1 LIGIPFESELARR
14 RHIPNER
21 GGRHDGRTGE
31 IAFAAEAHPILPV
44 PIERRDRTLSFLKRV
59 GTLTETRTAPRLS
72 DLAANGSEHI
82 RDRFAAQPR
91 IRPLDLSADA
101 AGPGEDHEI
110 LGCMRRALPP
120 RRANDER
127 SREQVVVA
135 A

>member
-1 LIGIPFESELARR
+1 MCRSAIGTPIVDATARCESVAIRRNRSSVSSVVETFSHAELIGIPFESELARR

-82 RDRFAAQPR
+82 QIGRASCR
-91 IRPLDLSADA
+91 
-101 AGPGEDHEI
+101 E
-110 LGCMRRALPP
+110 RR
-120 RRANDER
+120 E
-127 SREQVVVA
+127 S
-135 A
+135 